1 MKTTQNKPTRFRSW
15 ITKYA
20 LTKGIIEA
28 NVEDCF
34 DVAPDMVDDI
44 DRAAGPTTYYHGNDW
59 HRTQAAALDR
69 AREMREAKIRSLH
82 KQIAKLNAMWFVEV
96 EE

>member
-1 MKTTQNKPTRFRSW
+1 MKTAENKRTRFRAW

-20 LTKGIIEA
+20 LTKGIKEA
-28 NVEDCF
+28 HVEDCF
-34 DVAPDMVDDI
+34 DVSPDMVKDLESS
-44 DRAAGPTTYYHGNDW
+44 RGLYHNNDW

-69 AREMREAKIRSLH
+69 AREMRNNKLISLK
-82 KQIAKLNAMWFVEV
+82 KQIAKLEAMWFVEV